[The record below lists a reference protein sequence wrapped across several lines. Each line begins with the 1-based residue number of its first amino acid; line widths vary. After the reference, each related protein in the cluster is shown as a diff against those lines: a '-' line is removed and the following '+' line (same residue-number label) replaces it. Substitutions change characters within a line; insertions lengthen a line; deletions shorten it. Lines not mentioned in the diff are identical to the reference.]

1 MELFQH
7 SQANR
12 KLANLCFCDSTNSKS
27 TSSLVPYYIPGLRGK
42 NPCTTRHQ
50 LVFDRVRHPAIHR
63 AIHPSI
69 HPCDEPLAEQLSRF
83 ILKSRFAFLIPHPDT
98 LFMVWKC
105 MYYLQA
111 QDVTRKSVNNMIAL
125 WCGLCHKVRKQM
137 AQIGT
142 FHSQHSNCVWRGGRN
157 FRSNGFKST
166 EGLPVN
172 QPAS

>member
-7 SQANR
+7 SQATR

-27 TSSLVPYYIPGLRGK
+27 TSSLVSYYIPGLSGK

-50 LVFDRVRHPAIHR
+50 LVFGRVRHPAIN
-63 AIHPSI
+63 PSI
-69 HPCDEPLAEQLSRF
+69 HAMNHLQNNFPGLFGNLGSPFWSLTQTH
-83 ILKSRFAFLIPHPDT
+83 FLWCENVCI
-98 LFMVWKC
+98 
-105 MYYLQA
+105 
-111 QDVTRKSVNNMIAL
+111 VTRKSVNNMIAL